1 MSGWAILGGAL
12 AALWMVDGLRL
23 RQRARS
29 LVLLSPTGAPVA
41 GDHSFLVRPGVVL
54 DEATRQAASEH
65 AQNNHLDVLDLVS
78 PRIASWRAMV
88 FLFVIDPL
96 RFRHD
101 RFARGFSAGD
111 AMLVRSSVLERLG
124 TSPPSEPLRN
134 TRRGGTS
141 QGRPPPTDPL
151 ALVEL
156 ARQLKLHA
164 AVSSDVAVA
173 PGLTSPG
180 MSLRDRRR
188 VLRLVLGDGFVPL
201 FVVQLVLVGLA
212 IAFAPPW
219 GLLALA
225 VFHLQVLLVTLGT
238 QLTPRDRMAH
248 VAFRP
253 VIDLVSA
260 LGPVSPSPTHRVTA
274 AELRPVYDALL
285 AHGTT
290 PFFEPARADC
300 PLCHDRDLSKLG
312 EFPDHYQR
320 KPGRFVLSR
329 CRSCG
334 HVFQN
339 PRLSLEGLSFYYRD
353 FYDGLGEELT
363 QTVFGNE
370 MTEYRARAEMVARFT
385 QPKRWLDVGAG
396 HGHFCCFARGLLPE
410 TRFEGLDLSESI
422 EQAVR
427 RRWVDRGIRG
437 LFPEVAPELAA
448 KDESYDVVSM
458 SHYLEHTLDPAAEI
472 DAAARVLQKKGLLFI
487 EVPDPESRLGRLF
500 GRGWLPWFQPQHLHF
515 LTVKNLQ
522 RLLIERAFEPLVWH
536 RGEAHQ
542 PAEFTY
548 LTLVALNR
556 VALSAD
562 VPWRPE
568 AGVITRA
575 WRKVVWSTALPLVGA
590 AWLLDHALAPLFRRE
605 GWSNTYRVL
614 ARRVA

>member
-1 MSGWAILGGAL
+1 MTGCAILGGAL
-12 AALWMVDGLRL
+12 AALWAVDGFRL

-29 LVLLSPTGAPVA
+29 LRVLSPSGAPVA
-41 GDHSFLVRPGVVL
+41 DEHFFLVRPGVVL

-65 AQNNHLDVLDLVS
+65 AQNMGLDVLDLVS

-88 FLFVIDPL
+88 LLLVIDPL
-96 RFRHD
+96 RFRDD
-101 RFARGFSAGD
+101 RFTRGFSAGD
-111 AMLVRSSVLERLG
+111 ATLVRSSVLERLG
-124 TSPPSEPLRN
+124 TSPHPM
-134 TRRGGTS
+134 
-141 QGRPPPTDPL
+141 DAL

-164 AVSSDVAVA
+164 ATSSDVAIA
-173 PGLTSPG
+173 PGLVSPG

-188 VLRLVLGDGFVPL
+188 VLRMAFGDVVIPMFVLQFVL
-201 FVVQLVLVGLA
+201 LGLA
-212 IAFAPPW
+212 IAFAPAW

-225 VFHLQVLLVTLGT
+225 VFHLQVLLITLGT
-238 QLTPRDRMAH
+238 PLTPLDRMAN

-253 VIDLVSA
+253 MIDLASA
-260 LGPVSPSPTHRVTA
+260 LGPVSPSPARRVTA

-285 AHGTT
+285 SRGTT

-370 MTEYRARAEMVARFT
+370 VTEYRARAEMVARFVK
-385 QPKRWLDVGAG
+385 PKRWLDVGAG

-422 EQAVR
+422 EHAVR
-427 RRWVDRGIRG
+427 RRWVDHGMRG
-437 LFPEVAPELAA
+437 LFPEIAPKLAA
-448 KDESYDVVSM
+448 RNESYDVVSM
-458 SHYLEHTLDPAAEI
+458 SHYLEHTLDPAAEL
-472 DAAARVLQKKGLLFI
+472 DAAARVLQSHGLLFI
-487 EVPDPESRLGRLF
+487 EVPDPESRLGRLL
-500 GRGWLPWFQPQHLHF
+500 GRAWLPWFQPQHLNF
-515 LTVKNLQ
+515 LTVKNMH
-522 RLLIERAFEPLVWH
+522 RLLLERAFEPLEWH

-548 LTLVALNR
+548 LTLFALNR

-568 AGVITRA
+568 GGVVTRA
-575 WRKVVWSTALPLVGA
+575 WRKIVWSAALPLIGA
-590 AWLLDHALAPLFRRE
+590 AWVLDHALAPLFRRE